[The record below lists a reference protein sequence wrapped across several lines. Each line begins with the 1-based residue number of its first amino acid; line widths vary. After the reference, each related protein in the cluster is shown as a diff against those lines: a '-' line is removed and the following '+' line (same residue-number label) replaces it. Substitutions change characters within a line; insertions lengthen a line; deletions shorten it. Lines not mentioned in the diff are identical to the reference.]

1 MKICK
6 YAGDPEDQYCKSCD
20 GIKME
25 VNEEMVSCKE
35 CVGYVS
41 GEVDA
46 VAPDSDSKEAEESP
60 VDDAMNPPFD
70 ESTNNK
76 KDLSEKQP
84 KSEEVY
90 NTTPEHVSSEIEE
103 KNKATTNKTETK
115 KVKEEKQ
122 SVETK
127 AEVDGSIR
135 VMSMRYTS
143 GATIKR
149 GDNYFKFV
157 AEEEWDTSNVMI
169 DIQDVREQLWA
180 KLNGEVD
187 TQIEEL
193 KNMQ

>member
-35 CVGYVS
+35 CVGYVA

-46 VAPDSDSKEAEESP
+46 VAPDSDSKEAEESH
-60 VDDAMNPPFD
+60 VDEAMNPPFD
-70 ESTNNK
+70 ESTNNQQ
-76 KDLSEKQP
+76 DLSEKQP
-84 KSEEVY
+84 KAEEV
-90 NTTPEHVSSEIEE
+90 NKTTLETVSSEIKD
-103 KNKATTNKTETK
+103 KNKATTNKTEVT
-115 KVKEEKQ
+115 KVKEEKKA
-122 SVETK
+122 VEKT

-157 AEEEWDTSNVMI
+157 AEEEWDTSQIIHVE
-169 DIQDVREQLWA
+169 DVRDILWA

-187 TQIEEL
+187 KQIEEL

>member
-35 CVGYVS
+35 CVGYVA
-41 GEVDA
+41 GDVDA
-46 VAPDSDSKEAEESP
+46 IAPDSDSKEAEESH
-60 VDDAMNPPFD
+60 VDEAMNPPFD

-76 KDLSEKQP
+76 QDLSEKQP
-84 KSEEVY
+84 KDEEAH
-90 NTTPEHVSSEIEE
+90 NTTPEHVSSEMEE
-103 KNKATTNKTETK
+103 KNKSTTNKTEVT

-122 SVETK
+122 AVEKST
-127 AEVDGSIR
+127 EVDGSIR

-149 GDNYFKFV
+149 GDNYFKFI
-157 AEEEWDTSNVMI
+157 AEEEWDTSQITNV
-169 DIQDVREQLWA
+169 DDVREQLWA

-187 TQIEEL
+187 KQIEEL
-193 KNMQ
+193 QNMQ